1 MATISLP
8 SSSGRSPRRAI
19 ATVVFSLAIVH
30 GCASK
35 NPSAAS
41 APPAA
46 PSHSAARPA
55 ADADSSARSPA
66 TAIITE
72 SSIRAHLEF
81 LASDALNGRGSGTRD
96 EWLAAT
102 YVASQFR
109 EWGLEPM
116 GDDAGFVQTIEM
128 GTAQATAPPVL
139 TVGNAK
145 LTHGREMLVATLTA
159 PKVSGKLWKY
169 RPNVPVPDGAVV
181 VVPAGARPTAAGAAC
196 VLAPETAE
204 QRAQWAARGSSLPTI
219 SARPTKLITGPS
231 TRTAVVYLDTA
242 SHAALSALPDGA
254 EVSLSADLKMT
265 TTGSTWNTVGRLTG
279 SDQTLARDVI
289 VLSAHLDHLGARPAV
304 PGTDTIYNGA
314 DDDASGT
321 VAVMMLAEAIAKG
334 PRPKRTI
341 VFALFGSEERGG
353 YGASYFVDLP
363 VVPLN
368 QIVTDLQFEMLARP
382 DPMVP
387 PHTLWLTGYPL
398 SNLGAELARHGA
410 RLVADPH
417 LSENFFMRSDNIRFA
432 RRGVV
437 AHTVSSYNLHQ
448 EYHQPSDEVRLVDF
462 AHMTEAIQ
470 SLLEPIRAIANSTFR
485 PAWAPDGCP
494 APCR

>member
-1 MATISLP
+1 MLSEMQ
-8 SSSGRSPRRAI
+8 SSERGRRRCAVAAIVVAI
-19 ATVVFSLAIVH
+19 ATVV
-30 GCASK
+30 GCGSK
-35 NPSAAS
+35 NP
-41 APPAA
+41 PATGV
-46 PSHSAARPA
+46 
-55 ADADSSARSPA
+55 PA
-66 TAIITE
+66 TAPTRAVATALPVQPAAAPVITE
-72 SSIRAHLEF
+72 QSIRAHLEF

-116 GDDAGFVQTIEM
+116 GDAGGFVQTIEI

-139 TVGNAK
+139 TAGDLK
-145 LTHGREMLVATLTA
+145 LTHGREMLVATLGT
-159 PKVSGKLWKY
+159 PKVAGKLWKY
-169 RPNVPVPDGAVV
+169 QAGAPVPDNAMVLLPSGERTNLTGAM
-181 VVPAGARPTAAGAAC
+181 C
-196 VLAPETAE
+196 LLALETPE
-204 QRAQWAARGSSLPTI
+204 QRAQWSTRGSTMPSIPT
-219 SARPTKLITGPS
+219 RPVRLMTAPS
-231 TRTAVVYLDTA
+231 SRTSIIYLDQSSYAAVNALSDGTAVSLTA
-242 SHAALSALPDGA
+242 DVK
-254 EVSLSADLKMT
+254 VS
-265 TTGSTWNTVGRLTG
+265 TTGSTWNAVGRLTG
-279 SDQTLARDVI
+279 SDPTLANDVI

-304 PGTDTIYNGA
+304 AGTDTIYNGA

-321 VAVMMLAEAIAKG
+321 VAVMMLAEAMAKG

-341 VFALFGSEERGG
+341 VFAAFGSEERGG
-353 YGASYFVDLP
+353 YGAGYFVDLP

-368 QIVTDLQFEMLARP
+368 EIVTDLQFEMLARP

-398 SNLGAELARHGA
+398 SNLGAELAQRGA

-437 AHTVSSYNLHQ
+437 AHTVSSYNLHRD
-448 EYHQPSDEVRLVDF
+448 YHQPSDEVRLVDF

-470 SLLEPIRAIANSTFR
+470 SLLEPIRALANSTFK
-485 PAWAPDGCP
+485 PAWAPNGCP
-494 APCR
+494 APCRD